1 MTREHYYEILNEMV
15 EQLGANEILETLVE
29 VLEINELQDLV
40 EGLDAELFEGRYT
53 KMEEE
58 EEDDDEWFWDY
69 EDEVEE

>member
-1 MTREHYYEILNEMV
+1 MTREHYYEILNEMI

-40 EGLDAELFEGRYT
+40 EGLDTELFEGRYT

-58 EEDDDEWFWDY
+58 EDDDEWLWDP
-69 EDEVEE
+69 EDEVGE

>member
-1 MTREHYYEILNEMV
+1 MTREDYYEILNEMI

-58 EEDDDEWFWDY
+58 EDDDEWFWDP
-69 EDEVEE
+69 EDEVGE